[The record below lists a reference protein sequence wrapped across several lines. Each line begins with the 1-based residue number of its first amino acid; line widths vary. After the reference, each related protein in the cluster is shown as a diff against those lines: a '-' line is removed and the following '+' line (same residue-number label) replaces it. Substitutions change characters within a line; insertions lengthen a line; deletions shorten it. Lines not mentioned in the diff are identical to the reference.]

1 MATLATGVPVQAGDR
16 TRSLMFGLFFA
27 SGFCS
32 LLYQVVWLRMAFAH
46 FGIVTP
52 VLSVLIS
59 VFMLG
64 LGLGS
69 VLGGRWGAPLCAALG
84 WSPAALYGLVEGL
97 IGVGAVAV
105 PALMGVGET
114 LLLASGAAGSAR
126 FLALSALAITV
137 AILPWCI
144 LMGTTFPLMMGFAR
158 TRWAGDGQSFSF
170 LYRANV
176 LGAMSGTLVSAGVL
190 IELFGF
196 RTTSLIA
203 ALLNLLIAAASFW
216 LARQDSAAP
225 SVVAPRPNVRP
236 IVPAGPARRAA
247 VPQNLI
253 LFTTGFCSL
262 AMEVVWTRAFTIVLH
277 TTIYAFA
284 AILAAYLLATALGA
298 AVYRDCLR
306 KGTVPN
312 DTWLL
317 LAAAVTACLPP
328 VCDDPHLHRS
338 IAGVLFSIMPFCAVL
353 GFLTPKLVDDA
364 SAGDPDRAGR
374 SYAVNIVGS
383 ILGPLVAGYVL
394 VTQFDVRVAML
405 ILALP
410 IAGLAAWALAASP
423 GRRTVPHYVALAASA
438 ALLLVGFTVSESFE
452 GAVASDSPR
461 EVRRDYAATAIAYG
475 TGMDKRLL
483 VNGVGITTLTPISKV
498 MAHLPLALHGH
509 ARDGLVICFGMGT
522 TFRSMASWGIDTTA
536 VDLTGAVI
544 DSFAFFHADAATV
557 AAAPNVH
564 LVVDDGRRFLARTE
578 RQYDVIVID
587 PPPPV
592 EAAGSSL
599 LYSRQMYTLLQRR
612 LRPGGILQQ
621 WFPGGE
627 EATGR
632 AVARTLAQSFP
643 YVAAYRSIEGWGV
656 HYLASMTPLPDID
669 AEQFAARLPPRA
681 QRDLVEWQPNSSAAS
696 MAADILANRMP
707 MTGIVSD
714 PLGRPIV
721 DDDSPFNE
729 YFLLRRL

>member
-1 MATLATGVPVQAGDR
+1 
-16 TRSLMFGLFFA
+16 
-27 SGFCS
+27 
-32 LLYQVVWLRMAFAH
+32 
-46 FGIVTP
+46 
-52 VLSVLIS
+52 
-59 VFMLG
+59 
-64 LGLGS
+64 
-69 VLGGRWGAPLCAALG
+69 
-84 WSPAALYGLVEGL
+84 
-97 IGVGAVAV
+97 
-105 PALMGVGET
+105 
-114 LLLASGAAGSAR
+114 
-126 FLALSALAITV
+126 
-137 AILPWCI
+137 
-144 LMGTTFPLMMGFAR
+144 
-158 TRWAGDGQSFSF
+158 
-170 LYRANV
+170 
-176 LGAMSGTLVSAGVL
+176 
-190 IELFGF
+190 
-196 RTTSLIA
+196 
-203 ALLNLLIAAASFW
+203 
-216 LARQDSAAP
+216 
-225 SVVAPRPNVRP
+225 
-236 IVPAGPARRAA
+236 
-247 VPQNLI
+247 
-253 LFTTGFCSL
+253 
-262 AMEVVWTRAFTIVLH
+262 
-277 TTIYAFA
+277 
-284 AILAAYLLATALGA
+284 
-298 AVYRDCLR
+298 
-306 KGTVPN
+306 
-312 DTWLL
+312 
-317 LAAAVTACLPP
+317 
-328 VCDDPHLHRS
+328 
-338 IAGVLFSIMPFCAVL
+338 MPFCAVL

-483 VNGVGITTLTPISKV
+483 VNGVGITTLTPITKV